1 MAKGRRNESRDSRA
15 AEVKVRAAV
24 VKLNPPQ
31 RLDRVL
37 PALPMNVVL
46 VEEQDPPEGAHAVQ
60 WVLLTT
66 LPIET
71 AEEVQQVVEYY
82 CLRWQIE
89 VYFRT
94 LKSGCRV
101 EERQFETLSHIEN
114 SLAVYTIVAW
124 RVMYLRCL
132 GRACPDLSCAVAL
145 TPSEWK
151 SVHQVIHRR
160 QIRPSTPLRL
170 NAMIRRIASLGGYV
184 IRPKTHPR
192 TQTLRTGLQQMHFL
206 ALAWDAFRPDS

>member
-1 MAKGRRNESRDSRA
+1 MNREAAALGVPVYSIFRGKTGAIDRQLQKEGR
-15 AEVKVRAAV
+15 
-24 VKLNPPQ
+24 
-31 RLDRVL
+31 
-37 PALPMNVVL
+37 L
-46 VEEQDPPEGAHAVQ
+46 VM
-60 WVLLTT
+60 
-66 LPIET
+66 IET

-151 SVHQVIHRR
+151 
-160 QIRPSTPLRL
+160 
-170 NAMIRRIASLGGYV
+170 
-184 IRPKTHPR
+184 
-192 TQTLRTGLQQMHFL
+192 
-206 ALAWDAFRPDS
+206 